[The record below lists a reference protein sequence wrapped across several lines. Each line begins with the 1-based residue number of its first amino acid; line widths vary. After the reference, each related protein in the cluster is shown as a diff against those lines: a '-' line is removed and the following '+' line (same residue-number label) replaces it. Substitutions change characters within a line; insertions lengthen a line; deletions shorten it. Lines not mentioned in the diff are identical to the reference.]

1 MLRRGQALSTSNLLL
16 TFGLAML
23 LPAVA
28 VVWLGWRLV
37 DQDGGLERQRVQEVA
52 DAAATGVTAAMERQL
67 GAIERALGRADAT
80 HEDLVSSGGVSV
92 RVDGRGNVAM
102 VAGPPLLFVPD
113 QPAATDEPP
122 ARVWVEGERM
132 EFVAGNHGGAA
143 VVYQALAASTDRATR
158 AGALIRLA
166 RVFRRSGRAD
176 DALGVYATLAGT
188 SDARILGDPADL
200 MARWARVE
208 LLDGLGRSADARR
221 EAEALD
227 ADLHAARWPLAR
239 ATALAYLDALRP
251 WRSDAAESARA
262 ERVRLGD
269 AVAAVWST
277 WRARPS
283 FQPFADGRRPVR
295 VGEHEV
301 LVVWREVGSDL
312 FVYAAPPASLARL
325 SGPGSAHVAVALV
338 DVGGHTVAGDTPSTP
353 GLPVVIRPS
362 SDTGLP
368 WTVRIAITDMPTEIA
383 AAGAFRRRTM
393 AAGLLLIALL
403 LPATGLVVARAVT
416 KELALARQQT
426 TFVSAVSHEFRS
438 PLTTLTHLT
447 SLLRSDFQPTDER
460 RRQYYDMLASETDRL
475 RRFVDTLLDVGRIQA
490 GGSRYRLAPIDP
502 RAVVERVV
510 DEFRRY
516 EASGSREIS
525 LIVPGPVPFVS
536 ADAEALGRALWN
548 LLENAA
554 KYSPQSRPVVVRL
567 EPDGDRV
574 VIRVIDQ
581 GVGIPEDERPLVFD
595 HFYRGAAATN
605 SAVTG
610 TGIGL
615 ALVRHIV
622 KAHGGVITLD
632 SAVGTGSTFSIV
644 LPAIDA
650 TAPAFAARHAS

>member
-1 MLRRGQALSTSNLLL
+1 MLRRAQALSTSNLLL

-37 DQDGGLERQRVQEVA
+37 EQDGGLERQRVQEVA
-52 DAAATGVTAAMERQL
+52 DAAATGLAAAMERQL
-67 GAIERALGRADAT
+67 GAVERTLGSADTT
-80 HEDLVSSGGVSV
+80 HEGLLSSGGVTV
-92 RVDGRGNVAM
+92 RVDARGHVAM

-113 QPAATDEPP
+113 QPAAPDEPP
-122 ARVWVEGERM
+122 ARVWVDGERM
-132 EFVAGNHGGAA
+132 EFVAGDPGGAA

-176 DALGVYATLAGT
+176 DALGVYATLGGT
-188 SDARILGDPADL
+188 SGARILGDPADL

-239 ATALAYLDALRP
+239 TTALAYLDALRP
-251 WRSDAAESARA
+251 WRSDSGESARE
-262 ERVRLGD
+262 ERVRLSD

-277 WRARPS
+277 WRAGPS
-283 FQPFADGRRPVR
+283 VQPFSDGRRSVR

-312 FVYAAPPASLARL
+312 FVHAAPPASLASL
-325 SGPGSAHVAVALV
+325 SGPTNPHVAVALL
-338 DVGGHTVAGDTPSTP
+338 DARGQLVAGDIPSAP
-353 GLPVVIRPS
+353 GLPVVVRPS

-368 WTVRIAITDMPTEIA
+368 WSLRIAITDTPPDIA

-393 AAGLLLIALL
+393 AAGLLLMALL
-403 LPATGLVVARAVT
+403 LPAAGLVVARAVAR
-416 KELALARQQT
+416 ELDLARQQT
-426 TFVSAVSHEFRS
+426 TFVAAVSHEFRS

-460 RRQYYDMLASETDRL
+460 RRQYYDMLAGETDRL

-490 GGSRYRLAPIDP
+490 GGSRYRLAPLDP
-502 RAVVERVV
+502 RAVVEHVV
-510 DEFRRY
+510 EEFRRHQ
-516 EASGSREIS
+516 AGGSREIS

-548 LLENAA
+548 LLENAV
-554 KYSPQSRPVVVRL
+554 KYSSPSNPVVVRL

-574 VIRVIDQ
+574 VIRVIDH
-581 GVGIPEDERPLVFD
+581 GVGIPEHERPFVFD
-595 HFYRGAAATN
+595 DFYRGAAATN
-605 SAVTG
+605 SAVKG

-622 KAHGGVITLD
+622 VAHGGFIALD
-632 SAVGTGSTFSIV
+632 SAVGVGSTFSIV

-650 TAPAFAARHAS
+650 TAPALEARHAS